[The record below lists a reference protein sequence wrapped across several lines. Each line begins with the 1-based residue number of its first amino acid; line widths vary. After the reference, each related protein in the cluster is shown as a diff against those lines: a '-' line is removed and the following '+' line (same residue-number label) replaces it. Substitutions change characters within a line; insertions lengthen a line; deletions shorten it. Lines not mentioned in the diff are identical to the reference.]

1 MSYGMIGLPRGLTA
15 IRLPSVHR
23 FDRLLIW
30 LAPFRELVFLT
41 PIGHGDGRCYLSYDV
56 AAHGHDM
63 RFHIVYLEYFL
74 GLFEDDE
81 GLVFQDGSAQDDNL
95 FLGAVGV
102 FRVPQRGGDA
112 VPWATSVQ
120 KSPRYSQFFR
130 KPVP

>member
-1 MSYGMIGLPRGLTA
+1 
-15 IRLPSVHR
+15 
-23 FDRLLIW
+23 
-30 LAPFRELVFLT
+30 
-41 PIGHGDGRCYLSYDV
+41 
-56 AAHGHDM
+56 M

-112 VPWATSVQ
+112 VPWAEVYQRPEISKIFPVFQ
-120 KSPRYSQFFR
+120 KTCSAKLKMLKVRNL
-130 KPVP
+130 